1 LIFSVL
7 CLSVLAV
14 LSLSTANFEKKM
26 AEKAAQAATDYYNAD
41 LKATQI
47 AASLSS
53 SYIES
58 GSIPDNVGGVSVDV
72 RRDGARTYASYGC
85 MLSDTQTLF
94 VQLAFEEA
102 GAEILSW
109 KNGYDIGLE
118 CGNRAGYLR
127 CRALKKTDGIYP
139 VRCVYDY
146 RMNIWEDYMGADIIK
161 YLQTAVEKGASD
173 IFIISGLPV
182 SLKRNG
188 VIVSENDEI
197 VMPQLGNQL
206 VTSLYELASRDM
218 GEYLKTGD
226 DDFSVSVK
234 GLSRFRVSTQYAARL
249 DGSRY
254 PCCEL

>member
-1 LIFSVL
+1 MKKREGFTAGTGAVLLVLIFSVL

-109 KNGYDIGLE
+109 KTVMTSDWNAETGLDIWQPGFE
-118 CGNRAGYLR
+118 
-127 CRALKKTDGIYP
+127 
-139 VRCVYDY
+139 
-146 RMNIWEDYMGADIIK
+146 
-161 YLQTAVEKGASD
+161 
-173 IFIISGLPV
+173 
-182 SLKRNG
+182 
-188 VIVSENDEI
+188 EN
-197 VMPQLGNQL
+197 
-206 VTSLYELASRDM
+206 
-218 GEYLKTGD
+218 
-226 DDFSVSVK
+226 
-234 GLSRFRVSTQYAARL
+234 
-249 DGSRY
+249 
-254 PCCEL
+254 